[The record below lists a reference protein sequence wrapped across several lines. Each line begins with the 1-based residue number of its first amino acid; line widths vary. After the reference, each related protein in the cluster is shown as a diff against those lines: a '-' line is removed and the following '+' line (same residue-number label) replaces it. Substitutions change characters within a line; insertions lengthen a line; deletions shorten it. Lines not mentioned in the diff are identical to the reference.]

1 MPMNGQAQDSLGQVA
16 SRCFFVID
24 GSGQSAAF
32 TTSAAITNPVGA
44 NTTFVRVTVTANAFI
59 KFGVSP
65 VATAADIFVAANTPE
80 YFPIVPGQKVAA
92 LQVVGGGTLYVN
104 EVI

>member
-1 MPMNGQAQDSLGQVA
+1 MPQADDSQGAVVPG
-16 SRCFFVID
+16 CFNIVD
-24 GSGQSAAF
+24 GSGQSVAF
-32 TTSAAITNPVGA
+32 TTSAAIASPVGA
-44 NTTFVRVTVTANAFI
+44 NTTFVRVTVTADAFI
-59 KFGVSP
+59 KFGAAP
-65 VATAADIFVAANTPE
+65 VATAADIYVKAGAPE